1 MMRTIKLVTVAIC
14 VGALMAGCAEKN
26 DPSATSNVLLKMSA
40 SSVGGSAT
48 MSGRLSTGGRTQAS
62 NISLSEVKVNVREI
76 EFEFEEEDD
85 HFKMDSS
92 FHEDNETKLKGP
104 FIVDLINA
112 GSFVDQVITD
122 ANVPNASY
130 EKVKFKVAPS
140 TESGSLNGKS
150 ILIKG
155 LVGNIPFEFWHNA
168 RIKFGAKFS
177 DSAAMVTNGT
187 AVQLAIQLELD
198 KILSVANGGVDLSK
212 AKDGNADGT
221 ISINPLNEDGNG
233 DLAFNIIKL
242 LSHRIH
248 CEREK
253 K

>member
-1 MMRTIKLVTVAIC
+1 MRTIKLMTVAIC
-14 VGALMAGCAEKN
+14 VGALVAGCAEKN
-26 DPSATSNVLLKMSA
+26 DPSATSNVSLKMSA
-40 SSVGGSAT
+40 SSAGGTAAVGGRVAA
-48 MSGRLSTGGRTQAS
+48 GGRTQVS
-62 NISLSEVKVNVREI
+62 NTSLSEVKVNVREI
-76 EFEFEEEDD
+76 EFEFEEEDH

-92 FHEDNETKLKGP
+92 FHDDNETKLKGP
-104 FIVDLINA
+104 FIVDLVNA
-112 GSFVDQVITD
+112 GSFVDQVITSV
-122 ANVPNASY
+122 NLPNASY
-130 EKVKFKVAPS
+130 EKVKFKVSPS
-140 TESGSLNGKS
+140 TESGPLNGKS

-155 LVGNIPFEFWHNA
+155 AVGDVPFEFWHNA

-177 DSAAMVTNGT
+177 DSTVMVTNGT
-187 AVQLAIQLELD
+187 AVELAIQLELD

-242 LSHRIH
+242 LSHRVH
-248 CEREK
+248 CERGK